1 MWTSQRPAVGSSDWL
16 GLCAW
21 LINQII
27 VVWTFAVKCLPSAD
41 GTSLH
46 VASEDVQLAFR
57 NAAIVA
63 RLSICSPVLLLNAI
77 ANSLIFFAANPK
89 GLLDRIFAHGGFRP
103 NEREISHGGVPWQTR

>member
-1 MWTSQRPAVGSSDWL
+1 MWTSQRPGVGSSDWL

-27 VVWTFAVKCLPSAD
+27 VVWTFAVKCLSSAD

-63 RLSICSPVLLLNAI
+63 RLSICSPVFSFSAI
-77 ANSLIFFAANPK
+77 ANALIFFAANPK
-89 GLLDRIFAHGGFRP
+89 VVGIVLSPMAGYRP
-103 NEREISHGGVPWQTR
+103 NEKQISHGRVSWQTH